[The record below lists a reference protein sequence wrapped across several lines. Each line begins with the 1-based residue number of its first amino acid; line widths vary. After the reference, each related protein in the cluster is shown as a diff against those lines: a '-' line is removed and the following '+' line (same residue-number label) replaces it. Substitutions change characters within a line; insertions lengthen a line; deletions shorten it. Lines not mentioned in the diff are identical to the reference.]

1 MMSRLTL
8 GNFVKVAL
16 AVICWPFI
24 AFLVLAI
31 GIRRK
36 NKKVILEGALYAAAF
51 SAAWVATGSGA
62 VLALA
67 ATGSGALLAGA
78 ATGSGALLALAPLL
92 GFGSMGI
99 SALRSYALRDLWL
112 HKRVREPR
120 RGGMAQSNAPV
131 RRAAEPSRAGAPLA
145 PSSDDLS
152 SALTWVTS
160 HAKQNKRRL
169 PTEAYVTILET
180 CQTLDAVIDAER
192 RQPSADARFE
202 YELGAIAAEFL
213 PAVLQKY
220 LAIPPSMVDNRQPN
234 GRTPSEELTEQLQLL
249 SGQAEA
255 LHSGRHGHTSAEL
268 TTMGNFLRDRFGH
281 HQRGGFDFG
290 ID

>member
-1 MMSRLTL
+1 MSRLTL
-8 GNFVKVAL
+8 GNVVKVAL

-36 NKKVILEGALYAAAF
+36 NKKVVLEGALYAAAF
-51 SAAWVATGSGA
+51 SAALAATGSGA
-62 VLALA
+62 LLALA
-67 ATGSGALLAGA
+67 ATGSGALLALA
-78 ATGSGALLALAPLL
+78 ATSGALLALAPLL
-92 GFGSMGI
+92 GIGSMGI
-99 SALRSYALRDLWL
+99 SALRSYMLRDLWL

-131 RRAAEPSRAGAPLA
+131 RRAAEPSRAAAPLA
-145 PSSDDLS
+145 PSSNDLS

-160 HAKQNKRRL
+160 HAKQNKHRL

-202 YELGAIAAEFL
+202 YELGAIAAEYL

-290 ID
+290 IE

>member
-51 SAAWVATGSGA
+51 SAA
-62 VLALA
+62 L
-67 ATGSGALLAGA
+67 A
-78 ATGSGALLALAPLL
+78 ATGSGALLALAATSGALLALAPLL
-92 GFGSMGI
+92 GIGSMGI
-99 SALRSYALRDLWL
+99 SALRSYMLRDLWL
-112 HKRVREPR
+112 HKRVRKPL
-120 RGGMAQSNAPV
+120 RGGMAQPNAPV
-131 RRAAEPSRAGAPLA
+131 RRAAEPSRAAAPLA

-160 HAKQNKRRL
+160 HAKQNKHRL
-169 PTEAYVTILET
+169 PTEAYVTILDT

-202 YELGAIAAEFL
+202 YELGAIATEYL

-234 GRTPSEELTEQLQLL
+234 GRTPSQELTEQLQLL

-255 LHSGRHGHTSAEL
+255 LHSSRHSHTSAEL
-268 TTMGNFLRDRFGH
+268 TTMGNFLRERFGH
-281 HQRGGFDFG
+281 HQRGAFDFG